1 MDSEVRRTGGAGL
14 RQRGRQRGAAL
25 LLAMLVL
32 TLVATLAAAMTWHQQ
47 RAIEVEAA
55 ERARTQAAWI
65 LDGALDWA
73 RLILRE
79 DARGS
84 GSVDHLGEPWAVP
97 LAEARLS
104 TFLASDRQA
113 DQNDGPEAFLSGAIV
128 DAQSRYNLRNLV
140 GSDGKPAPAEAAA
153 FKRLADAIGLEAGV
167 AEQLIDGLRA
177 ALVGDAD
184 DNTPL
189 APRRVADLRWLG
201 LDAEALSRLEPFVV
215 LLPTATP
222 VNLNTAAREVVL
234 AAIDGIDLGTAERIV
249 QTRQRSPLLAIERLR
264 ELLPAGVT
272 LDEQRVG
279 IASRFFE
286 VEGRVRLDDRVL
298 EERSLLERRGGAGG
312 DVLVRRRE
320 RRSLHVDA
328 S

>member
-1 MDSEVRRTGGAGL
+1 MPRPL
-14 RQRGRQRGAAL
+14 RRQRGAAL

-113 DQNDGPEAFLSGAIV
+113 DSDDGPEAFLSGAIV

-140 GSDGKPAPAEAAA
+140 GSDGKPAPLEAAA
-153 FKRLADAIGLEAGV
+153 FKRLADAIGLEAVV
-167 AEQLIDGLRA
+167 ADQLIDGLRA

-184 DNTPL
+184 ESTPL

-201 LDAEALSRLEPFVV
+201 LDGEALARLQPFVV

-234 AAIDGIDLGTAERIV
+234 AAIDGIDLGSAERIV
-249 QTRQRSPLLAIERLR
+249 QARQRGPLRNADEVKALLPEGVKLDDKRAAVGSRHFEVQGRLR
-264 ELLPAGVT
+264 LE
-272 LDEQRVG
+272 
-279 IASRFFE
+279 
-286 VEGRVRLDDRVL
+286 DRVL
-298 EERSLLERRGGAGG
+298 EQRSLVERRGNEVVTLQRETLSPLPQAG
-312 DVLVRRRE
+312 R
-320 RRSLHVDA
+320 
-328 S
+328 